1 MNRNGNQCHSRTGR
15 ILLKMQTIRDAIR
28 TPARALTRDVG
39 PGDWKGELERWSLIG
54 LIVDAVRTVDWPES
68 DLKLTAQVGFTFR
81 PLLMLT
87 ILTYCHATGVNRS
100 KEIELT
106 TRQDEVLRSF
116 CTGSYPTWREIEDFR
131 RSHRELICQSLAVV
145 LRRARRCPGKFSICR
160 SGGRSFNA
168 SKPSDFVR
176 DADARI
182 QQAIFL
188 DAMAVE
194 A

>member
-1 MNRNGNQCHSRTGR
+1 
-15 ILLKMQTIRDAIR
+15 MQTIRDAIR
-28 TPARALTRDVG
+28 TAGSALTRDVG
-39 PGDWKGELERWSLIG
+39 PGDWKGEIERWSLIR

-68 DLKLTAQVGFTFR
+68 DLKLTAKVGFTFR

-87 ILTYCHATGVNRS
+87 VLTYCHATGVNRS
-100 KEIELT
+100 KDIELRI
-106 TRQDEVLRSF
+106 RQDEVLRYF

-131 RSHRELICQSLAVV
+131 RSHRELICQSLAEV
-145 LRRARRCPGKFSICR
+145 LRTARQCPGIISISC
-160 SGGRSFNA
+160 SGGRLLNA